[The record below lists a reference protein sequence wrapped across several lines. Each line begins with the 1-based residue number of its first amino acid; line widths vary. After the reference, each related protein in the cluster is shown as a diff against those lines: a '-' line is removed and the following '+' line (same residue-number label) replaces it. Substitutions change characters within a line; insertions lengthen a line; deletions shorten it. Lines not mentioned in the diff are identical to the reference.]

1 MVKVEVK
8 AELEIHQA
16 FRIVT
21 TQAMREDVSRTKI
34 EDAGAGM
41 TNVYMNILGYDQ
53 AILQCYPNGEFDC
66 VYIVISKNAEE
77 HSIEIG
83 ELPEFLQCEVFDAYC
98 LELKRKLN
106 IN

>member
-8 AELEIHQA
+8 AELEIRQA

-21 TQAMREDVSRTKI
+21 AQAMREDVSRDKI

-41 TNVYMNILGYDQ
+41 TNVYMTILGYDQ

-66 VYIVISKNAEE
+66 VYIIIPKSDGE
-77 HSIEIG
+77 HPIEIG
-83 ELPEFLQCEVFDAYC
+83 NLPEFLQREVFDAYC
-98 LELKRKLN
+98 LELKGKLN

>member
-1 MVKVEVK
+1 MVKVEIK

-21 TQAMREDVSRTKI
+21 TQAMREDVNHII

-41 TNVYMNILGYDQ
+41 TNVYMTILGYDQ
-53 AILQCYPNGEFDC
+53 SILQCYPNGEFDC
-66 VYIVISKNAEE
+66 VYIVIPKDAEE

-83 ELPEFLQCEVFDAYC
+83 DLPEFLQREIFNDYC
-98 LELKRKLN
+98 LELKR
-106 IN
+106 ITS

>member
-21 TQAMREDVSRTKI
+21 TQAMREDVGRNKI

-41 TNVYMNILGYDQ
+41 TNVYMDILGYDQ
-53 AILQCYPNGEFDC
+53 SILQCYPNGEFDC
-66 VYIVISKNAEE
+66 VYIVIYKNGEE
-77 HSIEIG
+77 HCIEIN
-83 ELPEFLQCEVFDAYC
+83 ELPEFLQREVFEAYC
-98 LELKRKLN
+98 VELKRKLN
-106 IN
+106 VS

>member
-8 AELEIHQA
+8 TELEIHQA
-16 FRIVT
+16 FRTVT
-21 TQAMREDVSRTKI
+21 AQAMREDVRRAKI

-41 TNVYMNILGYDQ
+41 TNVYMTILGYDQ
-53 AILQCYPNGEFDC
+53 AILQCYPNGEHDC
-66 VYIVISKNAEE
+66 VYIVIYKNAEE

-83 ELPEFLQCEVFDAYC
+83 VLPEFLQREVFDAYC
-98 LELKRKLN
+98 LELKGKLN

>member
-1 MVKVEVK
+1 MVKVEIK

-21 TQAMREDVSRTKI
+21 EQAMREDVKREVI

-41 TNVYMNILGYDQ
+41 TNVYMDILGYDR

-83 ELPEFLQCEVFDAYC
+83 DLPAFLQREVFEAYC
-98 LELKRKLN
+98 AELKRKLN
-106 IN
+106 IS

>member
-1 MVKVEVK
+1 MVKVEIK

-21 TQAMREDVSRTKI
+21 TQAMREDVNRAKI

-41 TNVYMNILGYDQ
+41 TNVYMSILGYDQ
-53 AILQCYPNGEFDC
+53 AILQCYPNGEHDC

-77 HSIEIG
+77 HCIEIG
-83 ELPEFLQCEVFDAYC
+83 DLPEFLQREVFEAYC
-98 LELKRKLN
+98 LELKRKP
-106 IN
+106 IIS